1 MRRTKEDADKTRNA
15 ILLSAEN
22 LFFEKGVAHTS
33 LEQIAKHAGVTR
45 GAIYWHFKDKS
56 HLFHAMLSQVQLP
69 PEQFVEQ
76 LNGRCP
82 NAPLWALRDMCI
94 EVIAELGRDP
104 QRKRIYTILLHRCE
118 FTEEL
123 REAQERYRTLVGQY
137 VEASQAVFTS
147 AAKELQPGV
156 SPRMAATALYGL
168 VIGLLNDWTNSPSL
182 FDAETDTSELIDLLF
197 RGLVRDWHGLKSQCK
212 HG

>member
-1 MRRTKEDADKTRNA
+1 MRRTKEDAEKTRNA
-15 ILLSAEN
+15 ILLSAET

-33 LEQIAKHAGVTR
+33 LEQIAKHASVTR

-56 HLFHAMLSQVQLP
+56 HLFHAMVSQVQLP

-76 LNGRCP
+76 LNTRCP

-94 EVIAELGRDP
+94 EIITELGRDP
-104 QRKRIYTILLHRCE
+104 QRKRIYTILIHQCE
-118 FTEEL
+118 FTAEH
-123 REAQERYRTLVGQY
+123 REAQERYRTLVRQY
-137 VEASQAVFTS
+137 VEAIQAVFTS

-156 SPRMAATALYGL
+156 DPRMAATALYVL
-168 VIGLLNDWTNSPSL
+168 VAGLLNDRTNSSSL

-197 RGLVRDWHGLKSQCK
+197 RGLVRDWNRLKSQC
-212 HG
+212 